1 MDDAEKEME
10 LSWAQRLVTV
20 GELDE
25 AAEICQ
31 SLLAS
36 YPLDITANILAA
48 EIALSREKF
57 AEAGRLFAGVL
68 KLDQES
74 IAAGQ
79 GLTRALIRMLP
90 ADAETELRAIAE
102 IGGHGIAQALAAA
115 GHREQAMEMLERAV
129 ELGQER
135 AAAHRVR
142 AELLL
147 KHHDVSAA
155 EGEAANALA
164 LQPDDPISLILFS
177 NARLRLGDANGAL
190 PTAQHAVMIA
200 KNRRPEVMSDAFL
213 QLGEI
218 YRVLGRGDDEISSC
232 RELVALNPDSAR
244 ALSALARA
252 LWMNRRY
259 DEAGTELTAALER
272 FPEDLEIRWMH
283 CVYTLKPI
291 YSSAKEQDEARR
303 VYGERLAALNARIE
317 VAPVEALAPLEG
329 LVESLKPFFLAY
341 HGTIDREL
349 QSNYGRIVCHVMA
362 AAHPEATDQTRRRR
376 RPGEKITVVFVSSFI
391 WTHSI
396 WKLIRSWP
404 TDFDHDRFHLIC
416 LHLGSERDAL
426 TVNAERDFDEFVQLP
441 NDFEESLRYLNH
453 LGADVIIYP
462 EIGMSGLAVKLA
474 ALRLAPVQA
483 AWFGHPE
490 TTGLTTIDYFLT
502 SDAMEPVGGEGHY
515 TEKLVRLPGLS
526 FSYSSFA
533 PRLPPAARADFSL
546 PEEKCI
552 FFCAQTPQKYRP
564 RDDDLFPR
572 IAQACPKSCF
582 VFIEGAD
589 IFDMSIFM
597 RRLDSA
603 FERRGLDAR
612 SFVILLP
619 SMTQERYTALNSVVD
634 VFLDSMGWS
643 GGNTTLEA
651 LQHAVP
657 IVTRPG
663 DTMRS
668 CHSGAILA
676 HIGVEDTV
684 ARDND
689 EYIAI
694 AVRLANDPQWREDIR
709 SRLNERKAMLAD
721 DKGAVSAL
729 GDFLATAIHR
739 EN

>member
-10 LSWAQRLVTV
+10 LKWAQRLVTV

-25 AAEICQ
+25 AAEICK
-31 SLLAS
+31 SLLS
-36 YPLDITANILAA
+36 TYPLDFTANILTA
-48 EIALSREKF
+48 EIALSREKY

-74 IAAGQ
+74 MAAGQ
-79 GLTRALIRMLP
+79 GLTRALVQMSP
-90 ADAETELRAIAE
+90 ADAETELRAIAD

-115 GHREQAMEMLERAV
+115 GHREQAMDMLKRAV
-129 ELGQER
+129 ELGQEQ

-147 KHHDVSAA
+147 KHHDILAA

-200 KNRRPEVMSDAFL
+200 KNSRPEVMSDAFL

-218 YRVLGRGDDEISSC
+218 YRALGRGDDEIASC
-232 RELVALNPDSAR
+232 RELVALHPDSAR
-244 ALSALARA
+244 ALFTLARA

-259 DEAGTELTAALER
+259 DEAGTELTTALDR

-283 CVYTLKPI
+283 CIYTLKPI
-291 YSSAKEQDEARR
+291 YSSAEEQDEARR
-303 VYGERLAALNARIE
+303 VYGARLAALNARIE
-317 VAPVEALAPLEG
+317 VAPVETLSPLEG

-349 QSNYGRIVCHVMA
+349 QSNYGRIVGHVMA
-362 AAHPEATDQTRRRR
+362 AAHPEATDQTRHRT
-376 RPGEKITVVFVSSFI
+376 RPDKKTTVVFVSSFI

-474 ALRLAPVQA
+474 A
-483 AWFGHPE
+483 
-490 TTGLTTIDYFLT
+490 
-502 SDAMEPVGGEGHY
+502 
-515 TEKLVRLPGLS
+515 
-526 FSYSSFA
+526 
-533 PRLPPAARADFSL
+533 
-546 PEEKCI
+546 
-552 FFCAQTPQKYRP
+552 
-564 RDDDLFPR
+564 
-572 IAQACPKSCF
+572 
-582 VFIEGAD
+582 
-589 IFDMSIFM
+589 
-597 RRLDSA
+597 
-603 FERRGLDAR
+603 
-612 SFVILLP
+612 
-619 SMTQERYTALNSVVD
+619 
-634 VFLDSMGWS
+634 
-643 GGNTTLEA
+643 
-651 LQHAVP
+651 
-657 IVTRPG
+657 
-663 DTMRS
+663 
-668 CHSGAILA
+668 
-676 HIGVEDTV
+676 
-684 ARDND
+684 
-689 EYIAI
+689 
-694 AVRLANDPQWREDIR
+694 
-709 SRLNERKAMLAD
+709 
-721 DKGAVSAL
+721 
-729 GDFLATAIHR
+729 
-739 EN
+739 

>member
-10 LSWAQRLVTV
+10 LKWAQRLLTV

-31 SLLAS
+31 NILAS
-36 YPLDITANILAA
+36 FPLDISARFLSAD
-48 EIALSREKF
+48 IALSREKY

-74 IAAGQ
+74 MVAGQ
-79 GLTRALIRMLP
+79 GLTRALIQMSP
-90 ADAETELRAIAE
+90 ADAEIALCTITD
-102 IGGHGIAQALAAA
+102 IGGHGIAQAVAAA
-115 GHREQAMEMLERAV
+115 GYREQAMDMLARAV
-129 ELGQER
+129 ELGQEQ

-155 EGEAANALA
+155 ENEATNALA
-164 LQPDDPISLILFS
+164 LEPDDPIALILFS
-177 NARLRLGDANGAL
+177 NARFRLGDADGAL
-190 PTAQHAVMIA
+190 ATARRAVAIA
-200 KNRRPEVMSDAFL
+200 KKSRPEVMNDAFL

-218 YRVLGRGDDEISSC
+218 YRALGRGDDEIASC
-232 RELVALNPDSAR
+232 RELAAINPDSAR
-244 ALSALARA
+244 VLSILARA

-259 DEAGTELTAALER
+259 DEAGTELTAALDR
-272 FPEDLEIRWMH
+272 FPEDIEIRWMH

-303 VYGERLAALNARIE
+303 IYGERLATLKARIE
-317 VAPVEALAPLEG
+317 IAPIEGLAQLEG

-349 QSNYGRIVCHVMA
+349 QSNYGRIVCQVMA
-362 AAHPEATDQTRRRR
+362 AAHPEVTAQTKRGR
-376 RPGEKITVVFVSSFI
+376 RPDGKITIVFVSSFI

-404 TDFDHDRFHLIC
+404 ADFDHDRFHLIC

-426 TVNAERDFDEFVQLP
+426 TINAERDFDEFVQLP

-453 LGADVIIYP
+453 LAADIIIYP

-490 TTGLTTIDYFLT
+490 TTGLNTIDYFLT
-502 SDAMEPVGGEGHY
+502 SDAMEPVGGEEHY

-526 FSYSSFA
+526 FSYSAFA
-533 PRLPPAARADFSL
+533 PRSPIAARSDFSL
-546 PEEKCI
+546 PEGKCI

-572 IAQACPKSCF
+572 IAEACPNSCF

-597 RRLDSA
+597 RRLDLA

-663 DTMRS
+663 ETMRS
-668 CHSGAILA
+668 CHSAAILA
-676 HIGVEDTV
+676 HLGVEDTV

-689 EYIAI
+689 EYIGI

-709 SRLNERKAMLAD
+709 SRLNERKALLAD
-721 DKGAVSAL
+721 DRGAVSAL
-729 GDFLATAIHR
+729 GDFLATALQG

>member
-10 LSWAQRLVTV
+10 LKWAQKLVTV

-25 AAEICQ
+25 AAGICQ

-36 YPLDITANILAA
+36 YPLDITTNILTAK
-48 EIALSREKF
+48 IALNRENY
-57 AEAGRLFAGVL
+57 AEASRLFAGVL

-74 IAAGQ
+74 IVAGY
-79 GLTRALIRMLP
+79 GLTRSLIQMSP
-90 ADAETELRAIAE
+90 ADAETALRAIAD
-102 IGGHGIAQALAAA
+102 ISGHGIAQALAAA
-115 GHREQAMEMLERAV
+115 GHREQAMDMLERAV
-129 ELGQER
+129 KFGQER

-147 KHHDVSAA
+147 KRHEFLAA
-155 EGEAANALA
+155 ENDVANALA

-177 NARLRLGDANGAL
+177 NIRLHLGDASGAL
-190 PTAQHAVMIA
+190 PMTQHAVMIA
-200 KNRRPEVMSDAFL
+200 KDRRPELICDAFR

-218 YRVLGRGDDEISSC
+218 YRALGRGDDEIASC
-232 RELVALNPDSAR
+232 REFATIYPDSVR
-244 ALSALARA
+244 ATVTLVRA

-259 DEAGTELTAALER
+259 EAAGIKLATALDR
-272 FPEDLEIRWMH
+272 FSGDLEIRWMH
-283 CVYTLKPI
+283 CIYTLLPL
-291 YSSAKEQDEARR
+291 YSSAKEQEEARR
-303 VYGERLAALNARIE
+303 LYGKRLAALSARIE
-317 VAPVEALAPLEG
+317 VAPVEVLVPLER
-329 LVESLKPFFLAY
+329 LVESVKPYFLAY
-341 HGTIDREL
+341 HGTVDREL
-349 QSNYGRIVCHVMA
+349 QSKFGRLVCIVMA
-362 AAHPEATDQTRRRR
+362 AAHPEITDLAKCQR
-376 RPGEKITVVFVSSFI
+376 RPDKKITVVFVSAHI

-404 TDFDHDRFHLIC
+404 KDFDHNRFHLIC

-441 NDFEESLRYLNH
+441 NDFEGSLRYLNH

-462 EIGMSGLAVKLA
+462 EIGMSGLTVKLA

-483 AWFGHPE
+483 AWFGHPV
-490 TTGLTTIDYFLT
+490 TTGLPTIDYFLT
-502 SDAMEPVGGEGHY
+502 SDVMEPEGGEDNY
-515 TEKLVRLPGLS
+515 TEKLVRLPSLS
-526 FSYSSFA
+526 FPYSTFA
-533 PRLPPAARADFSL
+533 PSALPATRADFSL

-564 RDDDLFPR
+564 QDDDLFPR
-572 IAQACPKSCF
+572 IAETCPNSCF

-603 FERRGLDAR
+603 FERCGLDAG

-619 SMTQERYTALNSVVD
+619 RMIQERYTALNSVVD

-643 GGNTTLEA
+643 GCNTTLEA
-651 LQHAVP
+651 LHHAVP
-657 IVTRPG
+657 IVTCPG

-668 CHSGAILA
+668 CHSAAILS
-676 HIGVEDTV
+676 HISVEDTI

-694 AVRLANDPQWREDIR
+694 AARLANEPHWREDIR
-709 SRLNERKAMLAD
+709 RRLSERKAILAD
-721 DKGAVSAL
+721 GKGAVGAL
-729 GDFLATAIHR
+729 GDFLATVIHG
-739 EN
+739 EG